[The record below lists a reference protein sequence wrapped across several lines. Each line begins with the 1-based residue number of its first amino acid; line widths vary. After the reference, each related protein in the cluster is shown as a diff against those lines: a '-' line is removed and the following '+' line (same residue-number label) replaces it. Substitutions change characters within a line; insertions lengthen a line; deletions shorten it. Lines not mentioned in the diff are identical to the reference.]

1 MYSFPAWRRAPFI
14 ALLIIIFVIA
24 YAPATTQGT
33 ATVRLSALISPSNI
47 SHLYI
52 SISSIQLHREGFLN
66 WTTISQSFPVIDL
79 LSPTSQS
86 TPQTITSASVP
97 SGRYDSMKIIF
108 SNSTVLISGQIRP
121 VAAPPA
127 LDANMTML
135 VAPNGNGDLLLIV
148 AFDYATLFAD
158 TPSLSFIL
166 VSATTA

>member
-52 SISSIQLHREGFLN
+52 SVSSIQLHREGFLN

-97 SGRYDSMKIIF
+97 SDRYDSMKIIY
-108 SNSTVLISGQIRP
+108 SNSTVLISGQIQHP
-121 VAAPPA
+121 AQLGLLYLPSSGLKKVLHPSSSNPPSNSGC
-127 LDANMTML
+127 LKCHL
-135 VAPNGNGDLLLIV
+135 ELIQFVHQQRLLC
-148 AFDYATLFAD
+148 A
-158 TPSLSFIL
+158 
-166 VSATTA
+166 

>member
-97 SGRYDSMKIIF
+97 SGRYDSMKIMF

-127 LDANMTML
+127 LRSEEHTSELQSRLHL
-135 VAPNGNGDLLLIV
+135 VC
-148 AFDYATLFAD
+148 
-158 TPSLSFIL
+158 
-166 VSATTA
+166 